1 VPAPTT
7 NPTTTSPPS
16 ARTPLAHW
24 HAQHGA
30 RFDELNSWQV
40 PVAFST
46 EDAETN
52 AARTG
57 LAIADISFVAKTM
70 LRGPSVSEFG
80 ATLTGSSQTTTSG
93 RVIPLK
99 ADPSVLIC
107 HLQSDQLLLLAGPS
121 SKIRLDQL
129 LSKAGKTPSVIQIE
143 VTSSFAAF
151 WLFGPHVNDALRR
164 VTHHDVDAMPP
175 GSCAATGLAKVPA
188 ILVRPPTAAI
198 PSMRILVGWDVAEYV
213 WEELFRAGQP
223 WSITPLG
230 MDALE
235 ALANNQKPR

>member
-1 VPAPTT
+1 MPPPAT
-7 NPTTTSPPS
+7 NPTIANPPS

-70 LRGPSVSEFG
+70 LRGPSVSEF
-80 ATLTGSSQTTTSG
+80 ATTLTSSSPTTTSG
-93 RVIPLK
+93 RAVPLK
-99 ADPSVLIC
+99 ADPSVLVC
-107 HLQSDQLLLLAGPS
+107 HLQADQLLLLAGPS

-129 LSKAGKTPSVIQIE
+129 LSKAGKTPSVIQIDM
-143 VTSSFAAF
+143 TSAFAAF
-151 WLFGPHVNDALRR
+151 WLFGPNVNDALRR
-164 VTHHDVDAMPP
+164 VTHHDVAAMPP
-175 GSCAATGLAKVPA
+175 GSCAATGLAGVPA
-188 ILVRPPTAAI
+188 ILVRPPIPAI
-198 PSMRILVGWDVAEYV
+198 PSMRVLVGWDVAEYV

-223 WSITPLG
+223 WNISPLG
-230 MDALE
+230 VDALD
-235 ALANNQKPR
+235 LLNQPPK

>member
-1 VPAPTT
+1 VPPHAT
-7 NPTTTSPPS
+7 NPTIANPPS

-70 LRGPSVSEFG
+70 LRGPSVSEFA
-80 ATLTGSSQTTTSG
+80 ATLTGSQTSTSG
-93 RVIPLK
+93 RAVPLK

-129 LSKAGKTPSVIQIE
+129 LSKAGKTPSVIQIDM
-143 VTSSFAAF
+143 TSAFAAF
-151 WLFGPHVNDALRR
+151 WLFGPHVNDVLRR
-164 VTHHDVDAMPP
+164 VTHHDVVAMPP
-175 GSCAATGLAKVPA
+175 GSCAATGFAKVPA
-188 ILVRPPTAAI
+188 ILLRPPTAAI
-198 PSMRILVGWDVAEYV
+198 ASMRVLVGWDVAEYV
-213 WEELFRAGQP
+213 WEEIFRAGQP
-223 WSITPLG
+223 WTISPLG

-235 ALANNQKPR
+235 ALVNNQKSR

>member
-1 VPAPTT
+1 VPPPAT
-7 NPTTTSPPS
+7 NPTTTIPPS

-80 ATLTGSSQTTTSG
+80 ATLTGSSQTNTSG
-93 RVIPLK
+93 RAIPLR

-107 HLQSDQLLLLAGPS
+107 HLQADQLLLLAGPS

-129 LSKAGKTPSVIQIE
+129 LSKAGKTPNVLQIE
-143 VTSSFAAF
+143 VTSALAAF
-151 WLFGPHVNDALRR
+151 WLFGPFVIDALRR
-164 VTHHDVDAMPP
+164 VTHHDVAAMPS
-175 GSCAATGLAKVPA
+175 GSCVATGLAGVPA
-188 ILVRPPTAAI
+188 ILVRPPTSAN
-198 PSMRILVGWDVAEYV
+198 PSMRILVGWDVAEFV
-213 WEELFRAGQP
+213 WEELWQAGQT
-223 WSITPLG
+223 WKISPLG
-230 MDALE
+230 MDALD
-235 ALANNQKPR
+235 LLNQPPK